1 MTHVKQFFPEK
12 LASYINALLFGYKDH
27 EFQEIR
33 QLFSSSGLLHFF
45 YCVRTA
51 CVFLFLL
58 VRTRSETRKLT
69 REEMLLPLLPIILI
83 AAILFGGSISVIRA
97 VLAYG
102 MTVLLRLFSCHL
114 SACDRYGIVLFL
126 TLMIDPKVFLQTSG
140 QLCFLMPFLFAH
152 AKKRTG
158 FLSDPFSVFAVIGSA
173 AADALI
179 L

>member
-1 MTHVKQFFPEK
+1 MSFKRSVNYSVAVACCT
-12 LASYINALLFGYKDH
+12 
-27 EFQEIR
+27 
-33 QLFSSSGLLHFF
+33 F

-51 CVFLFLL
+51 CVFLFYWLERGL
-58 VRTRSETRKLT
+58 RRGKLT

-140 QLCFLMPFLFAH
+140 QLCF
-152 AKKRTG
+152 
-158 FLSDPFSVFAVIGSA
+158 
-173 AADALI
+173 
-179 L
+179 